1 MTETTVS
8 KSDSVRPA
16 VRPARR
22 AASARGRFRLRRPSN
37 TLVAGIVAFAIQ
49 WVHGT
54 APAFVW
60 DAAQYWGGASAL
72 IAGEGALVPGGLT
85 TRGVFTAFIYLPPAF
100 VTGLVGP
107 ESEVWTVLTW
117 NALLGAAVSVVLVPR
132 MAGLFSAEQ
141 LLRPP
146 ASRIWVSAVGGGL
159 LLSGFARFPLV
170 DVWATSLA
178 LAGVYGLVVCRRW
191 WWLSVAGI
199 SLTVAVNLRPSMIA
213 PVVLAVAVLLLVRAV
228 PIAIAVPAA
237 VFAIAPQVIFNVRNW
252 GLWSPVP
259 HDTIPLSAVQAGPA
273 PYTLRY
279 DTVAFADQAPQQWYC
294 DPHYAK
300 LLADDTRP
308 GTQLEVVLSAFQ
320 HLPDSLWFLVRKAAI
335 NFQWSFETPYGNPP
349 SQVPDPM
356 AVLVVAVAV
365 SGVLVLILGAFRF
378 GSNRRTR
385 VVIIA
390 MLAFWFGGL
399 ATVVF
404 STPETRFALPMV
416 MVGLIGLVSAV
427 PERLAFR
434 APTRGELVTVGCGLL
449 FAVALFLAGTEA
461 LGHERPP
468 GPLTDA
474 AACASRR

>member
-8 KSDSVRPA
+8 KSDTVHPA

-22 AASARGRFRLRRPSN
+22 AAPDRGRFRLRRPSN
-37 TLVAGIVAFAIQ
+37 TLLAGIVAFAIQ

-100 VTGLVGP
+100 VTGLIGP

-117 NALLGAAVSVVLVPR
+117 NALLGAAVSAVLVPR

-141 LLRPP
+141 MLRPP
-146 ASRIWVSAVGGGL
+146 ASRIWVSAAGGGL

-273 PYTLRY
+273 P
-279 DTVAFADQAPQQWYC
+279 
-294 DPHYAK
+294 
-300 LLADDTRP
+300 
-308 GTQLEVVLSAFQ
+308 
-320 HLPDSLWFLVRKAAI
+320 
-335 NFQWSFETPYGNPP
+335 
-349 SQVPDPM
+349 
-356 AVLVVAVAV
+356 
-365 SGVLVLILGAFRF
+365 
-378 GSNRRTR
+378 
-385 VVIIA
+385 
-390 MLAFWFGGL
+390 
-399 ATVVF
+399 
-404 STPETRFALPMV
+404 
-416 MVGLIGLVSAV
+416 
-427 PERLAFR
+427 
-434 APTRGELVTVGCGLL
+434 
-449 FAVALFLAGTEA
+449 
-461 LGHERPP
+461 
-468 GPLTDA
+468 
-474 AACASRR
+474 